1 MIIRNYKQDDLT
13 KVVTLWNENTQIY
26 KPFNE
31 ETFTNHVLKHPDFKN
46 EGFFV
51 LEKENEIIGMALGL
65 VREYEKNM
73 DNKPGYMPILLIKKE
88 HRRFGLAKS
97 LIEKVEEYIK
107 SFGKNKVQIGYRSTL
122 NFPWYIPNTD
132 KHDHAGA
139 PGAFVNSDLYL
150 FLINNEYVVVDHQD
164 AFHLDLPK
172 YEMPLKVQEKIKR
185 NAEDGYVIE
194 TYKEGYHFGL
204 DEFYEKIN
212 DEAFSRVIKYNL
224 SLEKPNPF
232 LVISK
237 EGEVLGWTGAMYTEE
252 SGRAHFD
259 GIAIAPEVRGRG
271 LGQALWCSLGKYS
284 KEHGSKFMT
293 FFTGRTN
300 HARYIYLKSGFKIIQ
315 SFAIM
320 EKEI

>member
-1 MIIRNYKQDDLT
+1 MIRNLELKDLAN
-13 KVVTLWNENTQIY
+13 VVKLWNENTYPY
-26 KPFNE
+26 KPFTE
-31 ETFTNHVLKHPDFKN
+31 ESFRKHVFEHPDFKI
-46 EGFFV
+46 EGAFV
-51 LEKENEIIGMALGL
+51 LEKANEIIGFAIGI
-65 VREYEKNM
+65 VREYEK
-73 DNKPGYMPILLIKKE
+73 DNKDRPGYLSALLIKKE
-88 HRRFGLAKS
+88 YRRNGYAKELLS
-97 LIEKVEEYIK
+97 VVEEYIK
-107 SFGKNKVQIGYRSTL
+107 KQGKDKICVSYRSTL

-150 FLINNEYVVVDHQD
+150 FLINNEYMVIDHQD

-172 YEMPLKVQEKIKR
+172 YEMPSKVVEKIKR
-185 NAEDGYVIE
+185 NEEEGYVIE
-194 TYKEGYHFGL
+194 TYKEGYHYGIE
-204 DEFYEKIN
+204 EFYDDIN
-212 DEAFSRVIKYNL
+212 DEGFSRVIKSNL
-224 SLEKPNPF
+224 ALKKPNPF

-237 EGEVLGWTGAMYTEE
+237 DGKILGWTGAMYTEE

-259 GIAIAPEVRGRG
+259 GIAISPKVRGRG
-271 LGQALWCSLGKYS
+271 LGQGLWCSLGKYS
-284 KEHGSKFMT
+284 RDHGSKFMT